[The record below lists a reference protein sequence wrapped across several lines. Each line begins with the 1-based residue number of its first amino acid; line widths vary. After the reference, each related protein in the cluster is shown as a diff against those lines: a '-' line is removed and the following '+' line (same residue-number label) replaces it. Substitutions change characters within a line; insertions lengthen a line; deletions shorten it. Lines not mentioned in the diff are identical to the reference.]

1 MRTGVM
7 YFLERIF
14 TDVTYVGYRRF
25 QNFIAL
31 FIFISCIGI
40 ALETLTDF
48 TDAYGAYLSIF
59 EKITLVVFIIEYIG
73 NLYFAPNRLK
83 FIFSF
88 WGLVDLM
95 SILPSLLLMLNSSA
109 LRGTKIL
116 RVMRVL
122 RVLRVL
128 KLARQA
134 LEMLAEQVGKKRN
147 PLIVNL
153 NIYLITLFAVVMIS
167 SSVMYYVE
175 GVQYAPS
182 TIAAGQAAL
191 DALAAETGATPEIYV
206 PTDPITG
213 SPIPDDKHFFE
224 SIPTSMWWC
233 FVTLTTTGYGDLY
246 PVTLLGRINAVV
258 TMFAGLILFSILMN
272 LVGRTVMI
280 LLFGQTL
287 GGDEQ
292 EEKSTD
298 SLSVSAQINPLTT
311 ALVLLERQN
320 LVTAD
325 QAARI
330 VMKPSDEIKAALTQL
345 AGISG

>member
-1 MRTGVM
+1 MRTGAM
-7 YFLERIF
+7 HFLERMF

-25 QNFIAL
+25 QNFIAA
-31 FIFISCIGI
+31 FIFLSCIGI
-40 ALETLTDF
+40 AVETLVDF
-48 TDAYGAYLSIF
+48 DEVYGSYISIF
-59 EKITLVVFIIEYIG
+59 EKITLIVFSVEYIG
-73 NLYFAPNRLK
+73 NFYFAPHRLK
-83 FIFSF
+83 FVFSF
-88 WGLVDLM
+88 WGLVDLL
-95 SILPSLLLMLNSSA
+95 SILPSLLLLINSSA
-109 LRGTKIL
+109 LRGTKVL

-134 LEMLAEQVGKKRN
+134 LEMLSEQIGKKRN

-167 SSVMYYVE
+167 SSVMYYAE

-182 TIAAGQAAL
+182 TISDGQAAL
-191 DALAAETGATPEIYV
+191 DAVAAQTGATAETYV
-206 PTDPITG
+206 PSDPITG
-213 SPIPDDKHFFE
+213 TAIPEDKRFFD

-246 PVTLLGRINAVV
+246 PVTLLGRINAIV

-280 LLFGQTL
+280 LLFGQAIGT
-287 GGDEQ
+287 DEKA
-292 EEKSTD
+292 ETATD
-298 SLSVSAQINPLTT
+298 SLSVAAQISPLTT

-320 LVTAD
+320 LVTPE

-330 VMKPSDEIKAALTQL
+330 AVKPSAEIKAALVHL
-345 AGISG
+345 AGE

>member
-31 FIFISCIGI
+31 FIFLSCIGI
-40 ALETLTDF
+40 AVETLTDF
-48 TDAYGAYLSIF
+48 AQNYGSYLSLL
-59 EKITLVVFIIEYIG
+59 EKVTLVVFIVEYIG
-73 NLYFAPNRLK
+73 NLYFAPRRLK
-83 FIFSF
+83 FVFSF
-88 WGLVDLM
+88 WGLVDLL
-95 SILPSLLLMLNSSA
+95 SILPSLLLLFNTNA
-109 LRGTKIL
+109 LRGTKVL

-134 LEMLAEQVGKKRN
+134 LEMLSEQVGKKRN

-167 SSVMYYVE
+167 SSVMYYAE
-175 GVQYAPS
+175 GAQYSPS
-182 TIAAGQAAL
+182 AITDGQAAL
-191 DALAAETGATPEIYV
+191 DAIAAETGATPDTYA

-213 SPIPDDKHFFE
+213 TPIPDDKRFFD

-246 PVTLLGRINAVV
+246 PVTLLGRINAVI

-272 LVGRTVMI
+272 LVGRTVMM
-280 LLFGQTL
+280 LLFGQTI
-287 GGDEQ
+287 GTD
-292 EEKSTD
+292 EKSETATD
-298 SLSVSAQINPLTT
+298 SLSVAAQISPLTT

-320 LVTAD
+320 LVTAK

-330 VMKPSDEIKAALTQL
+330 AIKSSAEIKAALVHL
-345 AGISG
+345 AGE

>member
-1 MRTGVM
+1 MRSGSM
-7 YFLERIF
+7 LFLERMF
-14 TDVTYVGYRRF
+14 TDVTFIWYQHF
-25 QNFIAL
+25 QKFIAT
-31 FIFISCIGI
+31 FIFLSCIGI
-40 ALETLTDF
+40 AAETLTDF
-48 TDAYGAYLSIF
+48 ESDFGYYLGIF
-59 EKITLVVFIIEYIG
+59 EKVTLVVFIVEYAG
-73 NLYFAPNRLK
+73 NLYFAPDRRK

-134 LEMLAEQVGKKRN
+134 LEMLSEQAGKKRN

-167 SSVMYYVE
+167 SSVMYYAE
-175 GVQYAPS
+175 GIQYAPE
-182 TIAAGQAAL
+182 TISDGQAVL
-191 DALAAETGATPEIYV
+191 DAAALGSGSTAETFV
-206 PTDPITG
+206 PSDPITG
-213 SPIPDDKHFFE
+213 NAIPEDKRFFS

-246 PVTLLGRINAVV
+246 PVTLLGRVDAVL

-272 LVGRTVMI
+272 LVGRTVMV
-280 LLFGQTL
+280 LLFGQQLEPDSKPETSD
-287 GGDEQ
+287 G
-292 EEKSTD
+292 
-298 SLSVSAQINPLTT
+298 SLSIQAQIHPLST
-311 ALVLLERQN
+311 ALVLLERDK
-320 LVTAD
+320 LVTAEE
-325 QAARI
+325 AARI
-330 VMKPSDEIKAALTQL
+330 VVKPHSEIRAAMEKL
-345 AGISG
+345 ASV

>member
-7 YFLERIF
+7 HFLERIF
-14 TDVTYVGYRRF
+14 TDITYIGYRRF
-25 QNFIAL
+25 QNFIAI

-40 ALETLTDF
+40 AVETLTDF
-48 TDAYGAYLSIF
+48 FDAYGPYLAIL
-59 EKITLVVFIIEYIG
+59 ERVTLFVFVVEYIG

-95 SILPSLLLMLNSSA
+95 SIVPSLLLMLNASA
-109 LRGTKIL
+109 LRGTKVL

-134 LEMLAEQVGKKRN
+134 LEMLADQVGKKRN

-167 SSVMYYVE
+167 SSVMYYTE

-182 TIAAGQAAL
+182 TIEAGQAAL
-191 DALAAETGATPEIYV
+191 DDIAAQTGATPETYV
-206 PTDPITG
+206 PSDPLTG
-213 SPIPDDKHFFE
+213 SPIPEDKRFFD
-224 SIPTSMWWC
+224 SIPTAMWWC

-246 PVTLLGRINAVV
+246 PVTVLGRINAVV

-272 LVGRTVMI
+272 LVGRTIMI
-280 LLFGQTL
+280 LLFGQAIGT
-287 GGDEQ
+287 DEKS
-292 EEKSTD
+292 ETSTD
-298 SLSVSAQINPLTT
+298 SLSISAQISPLTT
-311 ALVLLERQN
+311 ALVLLERQS
-320 LVTAD
+320 LVTAE

-330 VMKPSDEIKAALTQL
+330 AIKPSAEIKAALAER
-345 AGISG
+345 AGR

>member
-7 YFLERIF
+7 YFLERMF

-31 FIFISCIGI
+31 FIFLSCIGI
-40 ALETLTDF
+40 AVETLTDF
-48 TDAYGAYLSIF
+48 AQNYGAYLALL
-59 EKITLVVFIIEYIG
+59 EKVTLVVFIIEYIG
-73 NLYFAPNRLK
+73 NFYFAPKRLK
-83 FIFSF
+83 FVFSF
-88 WGLVDLM
+88 WGIVDLL
-95 SILPSLLLMLNSSA
+95 SILPSLLLLFNTNA
-109 LRGTKIL
+109 LRGTKVL

-167 SSVMYYVE
+167 SSVMYYAE
-175 GVQYAPS
+175 GSQYSPS
-182 TIAAGQAAL
+182 SISDGQAAL
-191 DALAAETGATPEIYV
+191 DAIAATTGATPDTYV
-206 PTDPITG
+206 PTDLITG
-213 SPIPDDKHFFE
+213 TPIPDDKRFFD
-224 SIPTSMWWC
+224 SIPTAMWWC

-246 PVTLLGRINAVV
+246 PVTLLGRINAFV

-272 LVGRTVMI
+272 LVGRTVMV
-280 LLFGQTL
+280 LLFGQAIGT
-287 GGDEQ
+287 D
-292 EEKSTD
+292 EKSETTTD
-298 SLSVSAQINPLTT
+298 SLSVAAQISPLTT

-320 LVTAD
+320 LVTAE

-330 VMKPSDEIKAALTQL
+330 AVKPDQEIKAALVHL
-345 AGISG
+345 AGE

>member
-7 YFLERIF
+7 HFLERIF
-14 TDVTYVGYRRF
+14 TDITYIGYRRF
-25 QNFIAL
+25 QNFIAV

-40 ALETLTDF
+40 AVETLTDF
-48 TDAYGAYLSIF
+48 FDAYGPYLAVL
-59 EKITLVVFIIEYIG
+59 ERITLFVFIIEYIG

-88 WGLVDLM
+88 WGLVDLL
-95 SILPSLLLMLNSSA
+95 SILPSLLLMLNASA
-109 LRGTKIL
+109 LRGTKVL

-134 LEMLAEQVGKKRN
+134 LEMLADQVGKKRN

-167 SSVMYYVE
+167 SSVMYYTE

-182 TIAAGQAAL
+182 TIEAGQAAL
-191 DALAAETGATPEIYV
+191 DDIAAQTGATPETYV
-206 PTDPITG
+206 PSDPLTG
-213 SPIPDDKHFFE
+213 SPIPEDKRFFD
-224 SIPTSMWWC
+224 SIPTAMWWC

-246 PVTLLGRINAVV
+246 PVTVLGRINAVV

-272 LVGRTVMI
+272 LVGRTIMI
-280 LLFGQTL
+280 LLFGQAIGT
-287 GGDEQ
+287 DEKS
-292 EEKSTD
+292 ETSTD
-298 SLSVSAQINPLTT
+298 SLSISAQISPLTT
-311 ALVLLERQN
+311 ALVLLERQS
-320 LVTAD
+320 LVTAE

-330 VMKPSDEIKAALTQL
+330 AIKPSAEIKAALAEL
-345 AGISG
+345 AGR

>member
-1 MRTGVM
+1 MRAGVM
-7 YFLERIF
+7 HFLERVF

-31 FIFISCIGI
+31 FIFLSCAGI
-40 ALETLTDF
+40 AVETLTDF
-48 TDAYGAYLSIF
+48 AQSYGAYLAIL
-59 EKITLVVFIIEYIG
+59 ERVTLVVFIVEYIG
-73 NLYFAPNRLK
+73 NLYFAPHRLK

-88 WGLVDLM
+88 WGVIDLL
-95 SILPSLLLMLNSSA
+95 SIVPSLLLLFNTNA
-109 LRGTKIL
+109 LRGTKVL

-167 SSVMYYVE
+167 SSVMYYAE
-175 GVQYAPS
+175 GAQYSPS
-182 TIAAGQAAL
+182 TVADGQAAL
-191 DALAAETGATPEIYV
+191 DAIAAATGATPDTYV

-213 SPIPDDKHFFE
+213 TPIPDDKHFFD
-224 SIPTSMWWC
+224 SIPTAMWWC

-272 LVGRTVMI
+272 LVGRTVMM
-280 LLFGQTL
+280 LLFGQEVGT
-287 GGDEQ
+287 
-292 EEKSTD
+292 EEKASAPTD
-298 SLSVSAQINPLTT
+298 SLSVAAQISPLTT

-330 VMKPSDEIKAALTQL
+330 AIKSDAEIKAALSQL
-345 AGISG
+345 AGK